1 MVPREWKE
9 KTLRNLSVCSK
20 LRKGLSCNIVDN
32 ADNVFHLSKL
42 KGFLDEKSFFD
53 FFT

>member
-9 KTLRNLSVCSK
+9 KALTK